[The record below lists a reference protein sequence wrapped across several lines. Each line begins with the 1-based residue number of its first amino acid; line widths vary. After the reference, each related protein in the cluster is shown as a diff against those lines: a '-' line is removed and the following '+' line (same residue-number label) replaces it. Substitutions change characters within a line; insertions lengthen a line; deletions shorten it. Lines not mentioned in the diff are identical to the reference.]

1 MHLSIKLC
9 KHCYI
14 PMEGTDGFWG
24 GTETCDHDHALV
36 GWSVATG
43 GAGTAILTS
52 SLVLV
57 LFLFTR

>member
-1 MHLSIKLC
+1 
-9 KHCYI
+9 
-14 PMEGTDGFWG
+14 MEGTDGFWG

-36 GWSVATG
+36 DWSVATG
-43 GAGTAILTS
+43 GAGTTILTS